1 MNARGYAILVPLLR
15 LRGRRQRL
23 ASDFRTGLGQ
33 IVVAMRDTA
42 SIYAIAVPDI
52 PAFRR
57 QAEGVT
63 AQVRRVLNLHVI
75 YVDEAGRVDLD

>member
-1 MNARGYAILVPLLR
+1 
-15 LRGRRQRL
+15 
-23 ASDFRTGLGQ
+23 
-33 IVVAMRDTA
+33 MRDTA

-63 AQVRRVLNLHVI
+63 AQVRRVLNLHLI